1 MIKINTVFG
10 YYEFLS
16 GISGGHPGVICL
28 INSLVTGVGYPDCDT
43 SVCYFPK
50 KVRLEGLT
58 S

>member
-1 MIKINTVFG
+1 MITINTVFG

-16 GISGGHPGVICL
+16 GIFGGHPWVICL
-28 INSLVTGVGYPDCDT
+28 INGLVTGVDYPDCDT

-50 KVRLEGLT
+50 KVRLT